1 MCQNRFRSRVGYT
14 LIELLVV
21 IAIIAILI
29 GLLLSAVQAA
39 RAAAARMQCAN
50 NLKQIGLAIH
60 QHHDAYGVLPDNGGW
75 DGKQWIK
82 DVNGQPTYI
91 GTNLQGTPKY
101 YWGVGQPNLVPWQQ
115 TGSWAYAILPYL
127 EQNAVYQQQA
137 LTIPLS
143 LYVCPAQRAAVAQT
157 PPLQDAHGNYSGGG
171 WAWGKTDYA
180 GNALVLPNRPDCLR
194 LGQIT
199 DGTSHTIM
207 IGEKALDPA
216 NYQTGTWYADEP
228 FFTGGASGTMRWGN
242 SVLKNGPGI
251 AYFGNWGSSHPS
263 GAEFLFADAS
273 VRMIPYQSQS
283 PIVAA
288 LLTPDGGEAAVEY

>member
-1 MCQNRFRSRVGYT
+1 MLALRRSKRAGMT

-39 RAAAARMQCAN
+39 RAAASRMSCAN

-75 DGKQWIK
+75 DGRQWIRGA
-82 DVNGQPTYI
+82 NGQPTYI
-91 GTNLQGTPKY
+91 GTNLQGTPQF

-115 TGSWAYAILPYL
+115 TGSWAYAILPYI
-127 EQNAVYQQQA
+127 EQTAMYQQQA
-137 LTIPLS
+137 LTLPLA

-171 WAWGKTDYA
+171 WSWGKTDYA
-180 GNALVLPNRPDCLR
+180 GNSLVLPNRPNCLR

-207 IGEKALDPA
+207 FGEKAMDPA
-216 NYQTGTWYADEP
+216 DFQTGTWYADEP
-228 FFTGGASGTMRWGN
+228 FFIGGASGTMRWGD
-242 SVLKNGPGI
+242 SVLRNAPGVSL
-251 AYFGNWGSSHPS
+251 FGNWGSAHPS

-273 VRMIPYQSQS
+273 VRMIPYQSHS
-283 PIVAA
+283 PILAA
-288 LLTPDGGEAAVEY
+288 LLTPNGGEAAVDY

>member
-1 MCQNRFRSRVGYT
+1 MTTLRPSKRGGYT

-21 IAIIAILI
+21 IAIIAIVI

-50 NLKQIGLAIH
+50 NLKQIGLAVH

-75 DGKQWIK
+75 DGQQRIRGA
-82 DVNGQPTYI
+82 NGQLTYI
-91 GTNLQGTPKY
+91 GTNLLSTPQF

-115 TGSWAYAILPYL
+115 TGSWAYAILPYM
-127 EQNAVYQQQA
+127 EQTAMYQQQA
-137 LTIPLS
+137 LTLPLA
-143 LYVCPAQRAAVAQT
+143 LYVCPAQRAAIAQV
-157 PPLQDAHGNYSGGG
+157 PPLQDSHSNYQGGG

-180 GNALVLPNRPDCLR
+180 GNSLVIPNRPQVLR

-207 IGEKALDPA
+207 IGEKALDP
-216 NYQTGTWYADEP
+216 TDFPVGGWYADEP
-228 FFTGGASGTMRWGN
+228 FFVGGSSGTQRSGD
-242 SVLKNGPGI
+242 SVLRNARGVDL
-251 AYFGNWGSSHPS
+251 FGNWGSSHPS

-273 VRMIPYQSQS
+273 VRMIPYQSHS

-288 LLTPDGGEAAVEY
+288 LLTPNGGEVAVEY